1 MGSFEKCWRL
11 ENGAWTLYKTG
22 TEETFFSEIF
32 TMELGEYLGLPM
44 ARYSLKDGAVA
55 SPDFTDGTFN
65 YEPAANLVYDDDDY
79 SLNYDSLRSKAALVV
94 NNTPKVVD
102 IRECGYNA
110 RDAIISICQCGE
122 IVMED
127 PSISICDVSG
137 GVPVSVVIE
146 GRTFQTIAD
155 VNTYIFEE
163 RMARFCGTEYET

>member
-1 MGSFEKCWRL
+1 MLTIYIRGVGQTNSDVVPGGKEIVLDVESEFVRTQFEATESNIRL
-11 ENGAWTLYKTG
+11 VRQIDEGTLLGPRYFRDRFGVQLYTDLLSTG
-22 TEETFFSEIF
+22 
-32 TMELGEYLGLPM
+32 
-44 ARYSLKDGAVA
+44 
-55 SPDFTDGTFN
+55 
-65 YEPAANLVYDDDDY
+65 
-79 SLNYDSLRSKAALVV
+79 SKAALVV
-94 NNTPKVVD
+94 NNTSKVVD

-137 GVPVSVVIE
+137 GTPVSIVIE

-163 RMARFCGTEYET
+163 RMARFCGT